1 MRIWAKRVPVAA
13 ACIAVA
19 CGGVAVACSGPELD
33 TTAAGVAELYAS
45 AIERQDPAKAATYT
59 TAPGQAGEV
68 LAASLAS
75 MNADDIDVQVDKP
88 VEFSDGTASFSL
100 KTTWKWQDKRVFT
113 AVTTG
118 NARHL
123 SSGWRVTWDPGLIYS
138 GLTNGGAL
146 RLIRTDATPSPKVR
160 SRSGKTFML
169 EQRVNDIVLDPTKA
183 RDVRAAAKSLAT
195 ILEPI
200 APLITAKV
208 IEGKVADAPG
218 KPIIAVTLR
227 DSDMGALAGDPDRIA
242 GVSTRKY
249 GKLVM
254 ADRRLSSPLEV
265 GLTNYWQAIRDATAG
280 WEVQMIAPGAKPREL
295 GGEQGPP
302 GPDVNTTVDQ
312 NVQLSLGDAVVDVG
326 QPATMLVLDATTGG
340 VLGFAQN
347 SYAANR
353 GINVDAVYPV
363 GKTLDPV
370 WEAVDAASG
379 SDGQSRGRLLDR
391 SGLGVKFTVPGASA
405 LVGARPTVTTIDYK
419 SDTTAVSIMNMG
431 AFGVAL
437 ARSRQGAPPVAPYVI
452 KGVPTKVSG
461 AELGEVG
468 STITEPVFKAMTKT
482 VATGDASDL
491 TNAPGLKALVG
502 TNGPQGPGW
511 FLGLQ
516 DGKVVVI
523 YTEGEKSGTAALQ
536 VAQKYF
542 RIK

>member
-461 AELGEVG
+461 GELGEVG

>member
-68 LAASLAS
+68 LAS

-160 SRSGKTFML
+160 SRGGKTFML
-169 EQRVNDIVLDPTKA
+169 EQRVNDIVLDPTKT

-218 KPIIAVTLR
+218 KPIVAVTLR
-227 DSDMGALAGDPDRIA
+227 DTDMAALAGDPDRIA

-280 WEVQMIAPGAKPREL
+280 WEVQMTAPGAKPREL

-302 GPDVNTTVDQ
+302 GPDVNTRVDQ
-312 NVQLSLGDAVVDVG
+312 NVQLSLGDAVVEVG

-347 SYAANR
+347 SYAASR

-363 GKTLDPV
+363 GKILDPV
-370 WEAVDAASG
+370 WQAIDAASG

-391 SGLGVKFTVPGASA
+391 SGLGVKLTVPGASA
-405 LVGARPTVTTIDYK
+405 LVGARPSVTAIDYK
-419 SDTTAVSIMNMG
+419 TDTAAVSIMNMG

-461 AELGEVG
+461 GELGEVG

-523 YTEGEKSGTAALQ
+523 YTEGEKSGIAALQ

>member
-33 TTAAGVAELYAS
+33 TTASGVANLYAS

-100 KTTWKWQDKRVFT
+100 KTTWKWRDKRAFT

-160 SRSGKTFML
+160 SRGGKTFML
-169 EQRVNDIVLDPTKA
+169 EQRVNDIVLDPTKT

-218 KPIIAVTLR
+218 KPIVAVTLR
-227 DSDMGALAGDPDRIA
+227 DTDMAALAGDPDRIA

-280 WEVQMIAPGAKPREL
+280 WEVQMTAPGAKPREL

-347 SYAANR
+347 SYAASR

-363 GKTLDPV
+363 GKILDPV
-370 WEAVDAASG
+370 WQAIDAASG

-405 LVGARPTVTTIDYK
+405 LVGARPSVTAIDYK
-419 SDTTAVSIMNMG
+419 TDTAAVSIMNMG

-461 AELGEVG
+461 GELGEVG

-523 YTEGEKSGTAALQ
+523 YTEGEKSGIAALQ

>member
-19 CGGVAVACSGPELD
+19 CGGAVVGCSTPELD
-33 TTAAGVAELYAS
+33 TTAAGVAKLYAS
-45 AIERQDPAKAATYT
+45 AIERQDPARAAKYT
-59 TAPGQAGEV
+59 TAPAQAGEA
-68 LAASLAS
+68 LTATITS
-75 MNADDIDVQVDKP
+75 MKADDIDVKVDRP
-88 VEFSDGTASFSL
+88 VQFSDGTASFSL
-100 KTTWKWQDKRVFT
+100 KTTWKWQGKRAFT
-113 AVTTG
+113 TETTG
-118 NARHL
+118 AARHL
-123 SSGWRVTWDPGLIYS
+123 SSGWRVTWAPDLIYT
-138 GLTNGGAL
+138 GMPRGGAL
-146 RLIRTDATPSPKVR
+146 RLIRTEATPSPKVR
-160 SRSGKTFML
+160 SRDGKVFML
-169 EQRVNDIVLDPTKA
+169 EQGVNDIVLDPAKTA
-183 RDVRAAAKSLAT
+183 DVPAAAVSLARV
-195 ILEPI
+195 LEPI

-208 IEGKVADAPG
+208 IEGKIADAPG
-218 KPIIAVTLR
+218 KPIVAVTLR
-227 DSDMGALAGDPDRIA
+227 DSDMLVLAGDPNKVA
-242 GVSTRKY
+242 GVSTRPY

-280 WEVQMIAPGAKPREL
+280 WQVQLTAPGARPRAL
-295 GGEQGPP
+295 SGEQGPP

-312 NVQLSLGDAVVDVG
+312 GVQLSLGDAVVDVG
-326 QPATMLVLDATTGG
+326 QPATMLVLDGSTGG
-340 VLGFAQN
+340 VLGLAQN
-347 SYAANR
+347 SYAAAR
-353 GINVDAVYPV
+353 GINVDNLYPV

-370 WEAVDAASG
+370 WEAIDAAAG

-391 SGLGVKFTVPGASA
+391 SGLGVRFTVPSASA

-419 SDTTAVSIMNMG
+419 TDTAAVSMMNMG

-437 ARSRQGAPPVAPYVI
+437 ARSREGAPPVAPYVI
-452 KGVPTKVSG
+452 KGIPTKVADG
-461 AELGEVG
+461 ELGEIG
-468 STITEPVFKAMTKT
+468 SAVTGPVFDAMTKT
-482 VATGDASDL
+482 VVTGDASDL

>member
-45 AIERQDPAKAATYT
+45 AIEHQDPAKAATYT

-123 SSGWRVTWDPGLIYS
+123 SSGWRVTWDPGLLYS

-169 EQRVNDIVLDPTKA
+169 EQRVNDIILDPTKA

-280 WEVQMIAPGAKPREL
+280 WQVQMTAPGAKPREL

-347 SYAANR
+347 SYAADR

-391 SGLGVKFTVPGASA
+391 SGLGVKFTVPGASE

-461 AELGEVG
+461 GELGEVG

>member
-1 MRIWAKRVPVAA
+1 M
-13 ACIAVA
+13 
-19 CGGVAVACSGPELD
+19 
-33 TTAAGVAELYAS
+33 
-45 AIERQDPAKAATYT
+45 
-59 TAPGQAGEV
+59 

-461 AELGEVG
+461 GELGEVG